1 MPLKKG
7 RTGGAPIFM
16 KAVYPGSFD
25 PITYGHI
32 DLVERSS
39 KIFDEVIV
47 LVMENVNKKHFFAH
61 EERMRMVRLAV
72 SHIHNVTITTHSGL
86 LVDFA
91 RENDVKV
98 VIRGLRAVS
107 DFEMELQMAHANKS
121 MLADFETLFLM
132 TETSNSFISSS
143 MVREIASFGGDISK
157 WVPPCVKGE
166 FKRKLGK

>member
-1 MPLKKG
+1 
-7 RTGGAPIFM
+7 
-16 KAVYPGSFD
+16 
-25 PITYGHI
+25 
-32 DLVERSS
+32 
-39 KIFDEVIV
+39 
-47 LVMENVNKKHFFAH
+47 
-61 EERMRMVRLAV
+61 MRMVRLAV

-91 RENDVKV
+91 RERCKV

>member
-1 MPLKKG
+1 
-7 RTGGAPIFM
+7 
-16 KAVYPGSFD
+16 
-25 PITYGHI
+25 
-32 DLVERSS
+32 
-39 KIFDEVIV
+39 
-47 LVMENVNKKHFFAH
+47 
-61 EERMRMVRLAV
+61 
-72 SHIHNVTITTHSGL
+72 VTITTHSGL

-91 RENDVKV
+91 RDNDVNV

-121 MLADFETLFLM
+121 MLSDLETLFLM